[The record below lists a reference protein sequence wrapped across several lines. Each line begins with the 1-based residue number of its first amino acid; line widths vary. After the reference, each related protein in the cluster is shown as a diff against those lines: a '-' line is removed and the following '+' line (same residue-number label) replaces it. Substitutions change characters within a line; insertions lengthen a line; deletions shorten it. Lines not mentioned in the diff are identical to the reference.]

1 MKASEYQFSIYE
13 IRQLEKYAR
22 QSIGTC
28 SRIKC
33 IAISMIA
40 SGACIDAVSL
50 RTGKNKYTIKNWFV
64 HYVAEGL
71 DSLNS

>member
-22 QSIGTC
+22 QPVGSC

-40 SGACIDAVSL
+40 SGVCIDAISL
-50 RTGKNKYTIKNWFV
+50 RTGKNKYTIKNWLV
-64 HYVAEGL
+64 QYMAEGL